1 MAGKNLTEAN
11 LRLTELRAEKT
22 ETVTKRCIRI
32 VIVKKNVLSLVTG
45 VALSMV
51 VIFGFAGCG
60 SDDEIKTQIRNAA
73 LSPDKSASFESKE
86 SMGERVNRQLGEVL
100 ATLGSLY
107 PDELSELIKADAID
121 MKLFTALNDLNDQ
134 ILASLGKPTGIPEK
148 PAVATDGEPC
158 NPSNLDTWDCA
169 TFIRCFRANSRDER
183 RAFAERYGVDIDDCD
198 FE

>member
-32 VIVKKNVLSLVTG
+32 IIVKKNVLSLVTG

-51 VIFGFAGCG
+51 VIFGFTGCG
-60 SDDEIKTQIRNAA
+60 SDDEVKTQVRNAA

-100 ATLGSLY
+100 ATLRALS

-121 MKLFTALNDLNDQ
+121 MKLFTALNDLNGQ
-134 ILASLGKPTGIPEK
+134 MLASLGKPAAIPEK
-148 PAVATDGEPC
+148 PPVATDGEPC
-158 NPSNLDTWDCA
+158 NQSNRYNWDCA
-169 TFIRCFRANSRDER
+169 TFIRCVRANSRDER
-183 RAFAERYGVDIDDCD
+183 RAVAERYGVDIDDCD